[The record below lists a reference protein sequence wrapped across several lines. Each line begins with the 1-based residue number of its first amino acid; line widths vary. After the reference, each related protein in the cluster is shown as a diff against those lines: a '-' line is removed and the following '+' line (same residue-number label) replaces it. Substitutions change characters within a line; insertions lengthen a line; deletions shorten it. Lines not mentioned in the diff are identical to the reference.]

1 MVLIIDLNYLLHRC
15 LYGIYSLTRYFL
27 YSEGERLCD
36 KLGDKIKQFGGT
48 DDKTKKKLA
57 TDILALDGK
66 VKKLIAAANLYFKNT
81 QLQSKPPGI

>member
-15 LYGIYSLTRYFL
+15 LYESILVHVIFCTQRANDCVTNKTVRS
-27 YSEGERLCD
+27 D
-36 KLGDKIKQFGGT
+36 

-57 TDILALDGK
+57 TDILTLDGK

-81 QLQSKPPGI
+81 QLQNKPPGM

>member
-1 MVLIIDLNYLLHRC
+1 MSLR
-15 LYGIYSLTRYFL
+15 IYSRTRYFL
-27 YSEGERLCD
+27 YSEGERLCE